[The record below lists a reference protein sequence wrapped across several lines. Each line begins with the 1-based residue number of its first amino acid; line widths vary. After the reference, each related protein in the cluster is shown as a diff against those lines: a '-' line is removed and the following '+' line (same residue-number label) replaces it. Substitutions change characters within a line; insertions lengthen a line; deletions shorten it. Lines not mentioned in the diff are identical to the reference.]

1 MDLGLKGRIALVGG
15 ASQGIGFAIARLL
28 ASEGASVAMVA
39 RKTEPLAEA
48 CRRIEAETGA
58 RTLAIAG
65 DIRRADDCERIAE
78 AALAG
83 FGQIDILVNNDG
95 APPLGELSGFD
106 DTAWHRA
113 VEQNLMSVVRLSRRA
128 LTGMQERGWGRI
140 VNITA
145 LSAIQPIPKFGLSV
159 ATWAGVIGYA
169 KTLSLEVASQGIT
182 VHTICPGR
190 IATGRLGTV
199 FGAGTPGQID
209 PEQLAQITQQIPMAR
224 IGTPDEIAGM
234 VAFLCSPWAAYMSGT
249 VQHID
254 GGRHGGLY

>member
-39 RKTEPLAEA
+39 RKTEPLAQA
-48 CRRIEAETGA
+48 CRRIEDETGA

-65 DIRRADDCERIAE
+65 DIRLADDCERIAD
-78 AALAG
+78 AALDG
-83 FGQIDILVNNDG
+83 FGRIDILVNNDG

-106 DTAWHRA
+106 DTVWHRA

-190 IATGRLGTV
+190 INTGRLGTV

-209 PEQLAQITQQIPMAR
+209 QEQLAQITQQIPMAR
-224 IGTPDEIAGM
+224 IGAPDEIAGM